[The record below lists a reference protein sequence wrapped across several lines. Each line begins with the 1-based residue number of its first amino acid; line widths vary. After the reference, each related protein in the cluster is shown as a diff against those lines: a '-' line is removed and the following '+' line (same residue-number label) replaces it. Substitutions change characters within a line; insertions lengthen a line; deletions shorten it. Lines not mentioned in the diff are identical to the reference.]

1 MITMKRK
8 LTVSIGIPAYNEEAN
23 IKQLLIALLSQ
34 KRKNFILKEIIVIS
48 DGSTDNTVKET
59 RSVRNR
65 LITVIEG
72 RNRLG
77 KSKRL
82 NEIFKRFRG
91 DILFL
96 LDADVSLKENGLF
109 EYVIKNSSFEKDG
122 LVTVRPQPLPG
133 ASFFEKSINHSVDM
147 INYIRVNW
155 DNGRNFL
162 SFRGTFFA
170 LWGPFAKKIHLHP
183 RMVSQD
189 AYLYFLARSKDYKTK
204 YFSNKTVYYKSPTH
218 FSDHVSQSHRYSE
231 TYKELDSS
239 FISSSHSYVP
249 NSVFMH
255 TLIPKKILVLAFI
268 RYFLKNPVYF
278 LSYCL
283 ISIAVKLKK
292 GIRTSHQWDLAVSTK
307 RLTNERFI

>member
-1 MITMKRK
+1 MKRK
-8 LTVSIGIPAYNEEAN
+8 QTVSIAIPAYNEEAN
-23 IKQLLIALLSQ
+23 IKQLLISLVSQ
-34 KRKNFILKEIIVIS
+34 KRKNYILKEIIVIS
-48 DGSTDNTVKET
+48 DGSTDDTVKEAK
-59 RSVRNR
+59 SVKNH

-72 RNRLG
+72 RRRSG
-77 KSKRL
+77 KSNRL
-82 NEIFKRFRG
+82 NEIFKRFSG

-96 LDADVSLKENGLF
+96 LDADVCLKDNRLF
-109 EYVIKNSSFEKDG
+109 EYVMKNSSFEKDG
-122 LVTVRPQPLPG
+122 IVTVRPQPLPG
-133 ASFFEKSINHSVDM
+133 TSFFEKSINYSVDM

-162 SFRGTFFA
+162 SFRGTFFG

-183 RMVSQD
+183 RIVSQD
-189 AYLYFLARSKDYKTK
+189 AYLFFLARSKGYKSK

-239 FISSSHSYVP
+239 FISSSYEHAYIP

-255 TLIPKKILVLAFI
+255 TLIPKKILIFAFI
-268 RYFLKNPVYF
+268 RYFFKNPVYF

-283 ISIAVKLKK
+283 ISIAVKLNKNK
-292 GIRTSHQWDLAVSTK
+292 RTSHQWDLAVSTK
-307 RLTNERFI
+307 RLTHERFI